1 MDFYTLFAGEIGFF
15 VKMSAVAVAAV
26 VAGILIRRSGS
37 APRRSA
43 AEGLL
48 GPSTGA
54 NRPKGRFVP
63 CVPWN
68 CSDSYPNA
76 LDRNSESPAANG
88 GAFI

>member
-43 AEGLL
+43 E
-48 GPSTGA
+48 
-54 NRPKGRFVP
+54 
-63 CVPWN
+63 
-68 CSDSYPNA
+68 
-76 LDRNSESPAANG
+76 
-88 GAFI
+88 